1 MEKPLSRQKVL
12 IVDGDARQSL
22 PMMRAL
28 KQKRHHVALACP
40 SRTSMGYLSRYPDR
54 RLLWPDYMTDP
65 DGFTAMMMDYLRQ
78 HRPNVT
84 LAVCDTCAGILSR
97 NKAEITR
104 YTNVTVPDYDIFV
117 RSADKAQTMAFCME
131 NDIPCPQTFFPER
144 EDIESIIERAPFP
157 VMVKPR
163 CGIGAMGLHR
173 LESKDDLRRHYQTL
187 RERYGELI
195 IQEFIPLEGGTQYQ
209 AEAFLDADSRLKVCM
224 VIAKPRFF
232 PITGGTSTAN
242 VTIDRPDIAENVR
255 RLLEGIR
262 WSGPAD
268 VDLMLDPRDNVP
280 KILEIN
286 PRVTA
291 GIKIGFTAG
300 IDYADYHVRLAMGE
314 PMETVER
321 YKLGVHLRNLCLD
334 ILWYYFASKEM
345 RRSTWPPFF
354 HFFGKDVH
362 YQTFGLYDPLPLAGF
377 ILGNIRKYGDPKVWK
392 AKLAKDLEE

>member
-1 MEKPLSRQKVL
+1 
-12 IVDGDARQSL
+12 
-22 PMMRAL
+22 MMRAL
-28 KQKRHHVALACP
+28 KQKGHHVTLACP
-40 SRTSMGYLSRYPDR
+40 SRLSMGYLSRYPDR
-54 RLLWPDYMTDP
+54 RLLWPDSMTDP
-65 DGFTAMMMDYLRQ
+65 DGFTKTMLAYLRR
-78 HRPNVT
+78 HRPDVT

-97 NKAEITR
+97 NKSEVMR
-104 YTNVTVPDYDIFV
+104 YTNVTVPDYEIFM

-131 NDIPCPQTFFPER
+131 NDLPCPLTYFPDS
-144 EDIESIIERAPFP
+144 EDLESIIGRARFP

-173 LESKDDLRRHYQTL
+173 LETKDDLRRHYQTL
-187 RERYGELI
+187 RERFGELI

-209 AEAFLDADSRLKVCM
+209 AEAFLDADSRMRVCM

-232 PITGGTSTAN
+232 PMTGGTSTAN
-242 VTIDRPDIAENVR
+242 VTIDRPDIQEYVR
-255 RLLEGIR
+255 QLLEGIR

-268 VDLMLDPRDNVP
+268 VDLMLDPRDNMP

-291 GIKIGFTAG
+291 GIKIGFMAG
-300 IDYADYHVRLAMGE
+300 IDYADFHLRLATGK
-314 PMETVER
+314 PIPTIGT

-334 ILWYYFASKEM
+334 ILWYCFATKNM

-354 HFFGKDVH
+354 KFFGENVH
-362 YQTFGLYDPLPLAGF
+362 YQTFGVYDPLPLAGF
-377 ILGNIRKYGDPKVWK
+377 ILGSLRKYGDPKVWK